1 MAGTCNVRLQ
11 VREDDQQLE
20 LFHDVDT
27 LKFTGMN
34 PARAGSW
41 RPSRT
46 CVIPQDQVQPLGT
59 FGCALHDES
68 DALDNAG
75 VSLKLVITLDNT
87 IPRWIVIASPRQRR
101 QRRIHLRGK
110 TRPVSSSNIMDN
122 SSTSSFLGTTGLA
135 PESPTNRNRDRPRR
149 RSALAIAERVTGLVS
164 LRRGSLTTQ
173 SRSRSRSRATQ
184 DSVSPQSPTG
194 LSLNSMRSAS
204 SSTLHLPAAQ
214 FFGGGRSTRPS
225 RDNSAC
231 TTDREDDREST
242 SEDFHSMEDSLEFG
256 LLEGDPFANLSAPPS
271 QCNSPASRMWL
282 KALSSDVITEE
293 PEEREDCIGKQ
304 QQPPQPLFGD
314 TTIHQRR
321 TEALVNFGDD
331 SEPWIDGGEDSDGE
345 ISVDSHMPP
354 RVPVSSPQNEF
365 DIPERRRSNSFTQ
378 RVRNIVQSRPSLPSL
393 SILANTKIF
402 IPAASPKVGLASRFP
417 SEPWD
422 DPKWSVSGTKLV
434 NGDLNVVTTPSRGTD
449 GSSSG
454 GGGGWSG
461 DRARNDGRSG
471 GYGSRA
477 RDFSSRSTDQF
488 GSGDGGDGDG
498 WRPPRRGGPIS
509 RSATEENT
517 SDDESDEDS
526 DDVPLGQRP
535 NALSA
540 QKSLRTKI
548 KDERRTRKE
557 TLKQAARSLLPG
569 SSAPSK
575 PTKAPAPVKLSADDL
590 TARLLHLRANADS
603 LPTSPT
609 GRTAFP
615 TLQTK
620 SPAGFPGDSSPHLQ
634 RSPVYETFPTA
645 HQAPS
650 GLSSPPSRTEM
661 VSAPAPVQP
670 SSFAFPSRNAMPT
683 SPPPM
688 RRHATESRAH
698 GYRAPSTPDTARP
711 RFPERSMTSFDS
723 PRGNGPSGSAS
734 GSRPSREAPRK
745 SHDSSMH
752 APPPR
757 TRADTL
763 IQKLGSPS
771 NYVAK
776 VRQRANSLHQPS
788 SSSSARA
795 QAQASAPAL
804 PPLPQPAAAAAHPK
818 ASLDYGSGMGHQG
831 HPETMMQ
838 QRMFIGN
845 MQRFSVVEI
854 GARTNARE
862 VLADIVAK
870 GDLSPEEVRS
880 ADWMLFEVAND
891 FGMERP
897 IREFEIV
904 MEIYNSWNS
913 ETRVNYFMLKP
924 TRLAP
929 QLAASAIPKSS
940 PTFGGYVEWEYKRG
954 KWTKRWLELREHS
967 LWISKRQGNKDAVVI
982 CTLAN
987 FDAYTVTRVHKS
999 PKPFI
1004 FSVKSVQNMRMFEN
1018 ISDYHH
1024 VFSCDATDGA
1034 QWLQHILLA
1043 RSYVL
1048 HQERAVLFRALNAP
1062 PAGAVTRAPTKRGP
1076 PAPLLLFDPSKPL
1089 PQQSSQMQSPASN
1102 AVDGFNP
1109 IPGSLLSKRI

>member
-46 CVIPQDQVQPLGT
+46 
-59 FGCALHDES
+59 
-68 DALDNAG
+68 
-75 VSLKLVITLDNT
+75 
-87 IPRWIVIASPRQRR
+87 
-101 QRRIHLRGK
+101 
-110 TRPVSSSNIMDN
+110 
-122 SSTSSFLGTTGLA
+122 
-135 PESPTNRNRDRPRR
+135 DRPRR

-354 RVPVSSPQNEF
+354 RVPVSSPENEF

-540 QKSLRTKI
+540 QKSLRNKI

-575 PTKAPAPVKLSADDL
+575 PTKAPVPVKLSADDL

-870 GDLSPEEVRS
+870 GDLSPEE
-880 ADWMLFEVAND
+880 
-891 FGMERP
+891 RP

-967 LWISKRQGNKDAVVI
+967 LWISKRQGNKDAVVV

-1102 AVDGFNP
+1102 AVDNFNP